1 MSISNQKYDLPPT
14 SVVLS
19 TSKPTKRKRG
29 KKHVK
34 KKKRHKKII
43 PNQIRVETFIDMTQE
58 EQSKSIGFTTM
69 DIVNNLHSYHFQEK
83 GFDLNEI
90 ALRIADAL
98 HQKRRFVEFV
108 ECDRE
113 TALLHEYN
121 GYSSCCGCNNYFYL
135 NRVTECS
142 LSNEKFSKSEMEMIQ
157 DNLFCCYTYG
167 QPCNH
172 ENEMCECQMAAAT
185 GDHEIILG
193 IDETTI
199 EDEQNIGLIPPM
211 FQIYTKTLVNLQ
223 TQEYVVLDGEIP
235 EDIYCISD
243 LAQEIENYPSSASEK
258 LLINNFWSGG
268 MRNDLD
274 LKNVKI
280 VKMSK

>member
-1 MSISNQKYDLPPT
+1 M
-14 SVVLS
+14 
-19 TSKPTKRKRG
+19 
-29 KKHVK
+29 
-34 KKKRHKKII
+34 
-43 PNQIRVETFIDMTQE
+43 
-58 EQSKSIGFTTM
+58 
-69 DIVNNLHSYHFQEK
+69 
-83 GFDLNEI
+83 
-90 ALRIADAL
+90 RIADAL
-98 HQKRRFVEFV
+98 HEKKKFVQFV

-121 GYSSCCGCNNYFYL
+121 GYSSCCGDNNYFYL
-135 NRVTECS
+135 NRVAECS
-142 LSNEKFSKSEMEMIQ
+142 LSSEKFSKSEMELIQ

-185 GDHEIILG
+185 GDHKIVLG

-211 FQIYTKTLVNLQ
+211 FQIYTKTLINLQ

-235 EDIYCISD
+235 ENIYCISN

-258 LLINNFWSGG
+258 LLINNFWSCG

-274 LKNVKI
+274 LKSFDDLAKVLHLY
-280 VKMSK
+280 SKTGFTCKFFSLYQLLNPQSLENLHFLNHSFLLLEESRL

>member
-1 MSISNQKYDLPPT
+1 MSSLSSKTTLPPT

-19 TSKPTKRKRG
+19 TSNPTKRKRE
-29 KKHVK
+29 KKQVK
-34 KKKRHKKII
+34 TDKRPKKII
-43 PNQIRVETFIDMTQE
+43 PNHFRAETFINMTKE
-58 EQSKSIGFTTM
+58 EQSKLIGFNTM

-98 HQKRRFVEFV
+98 HEKKKFVQFV

-121 GYSSCCGCNNYFYL
+121 GYSSCCGDNNYFYL
-135 NRVTECS
+135 NRVAECS
-142 LSNEKFSKSEMEMIQ
+142 LSSEKFSKSEMELIQ

-185 GDHEIILG
+185 GDHKIVLG

-211 FQIYTKTLVNLQ
+211 FQIYTKTLINLQ

-235 EDIYCISD
+235 ENIYCISN

-258 LLINNFWSGG
+258 LLINNFWSCG

-274 LKNVKI
+274 LQKI
-280 VKMSK
+280 RVIKM